1 MRLFLVLVAA
11 CAAFA
16 GAPVSAQQATPP
28 TASTAS
34 PAHVAAAREA
44 LTAMLVES
52 GALTT
57 GARVAVTHYAPQLRQ
72 QLETAPFFAGL
83 TPERQQA
90 ALAYLDRFPNV
101 AAEEVERASPS
112 VLDTYSLRTAAIF
125 SEAELNDI
133 AAMLRTPAGRSL
145 FVSGVASGASGE
157 ATPPEP
163 TAEELAQLE
172 AFNQTAGGRA
182 WVARETEF
190 SALLREMGG
199 ASMQAGMPMAMARF
213 ARDVCG
219 LIGDQ
224 CPPELQQAGAQY
236 R

>member
-1 MRLFLVLVAA
+1 MRLLLALVAA
-11 CAAFA
+11 CATLAS
-16 GAPVSAQQATPP
+16 APVSAQQTTPP
-28 TASTAS
+28 AASAAS

-57 GARVAVTHYAPQLRQ
+57 GATVAVTQFAPQLRQ
-72 QLETAPFFAGL
+72 QLEAAPFFASL
-83 TPERQQA
+83 TPARQQA
-90 ALAYLDRFPNV
+90 ALAYLDRFPGV
-101 AAEEVERASPS
+101 AAEEVMRASPA
-112 VLDTYSLRTAAIF
+112 VLDTYAVRTTAIF
-125 SEAELNDI
+125 TQTELGDI

-145 FVSGVASGASGE
+145 FVSGVASGASGQ
-157 ATPPEP
+157 AGPPEP
-163 TAEELAQLE
+163 TAEEMAQLE

-182 WVARETEF
+182 WIAREAEF

-213 ARDVCG
+213 ARDICG